1 MRVPVPVIV
10 ITFVLAEI
18 AGFVLVGKAI
28 GVAATLGLVLLGM
41 LVGTLLIRHVSL
53 EALRRARADL
63 TAGRATAQPLAEG
76 AVLGFG
82 ALLILVPG
90 FLSDLL
96 GIALF
101 IPAVRRILWRS
112 LRRRFEP
119 SPNPSATARGERS
132 RVIDLDQSEYGT
144 ASSPPIHPDSPWRRQ
159 EGSGP

>member
-1 MRVPVPVIV
+1 MRVPVSVIV
-10 ITFVLAEI
+10 ITFVLLEI

-28 GVAATLGLVLLGM
+28 GVLATLGLVLLGM
-41 LVGTLLIRHVSL
+41 VVGTLLVRHLSL
-53 EALRRARADL
+53 ETLRRMRAEL
-63 TAGRATAQPLAEG
+63 NAGRAPAGPLAEA

-101 IPAVRRILWRS
+101 IPAVRRVLWRS
-112 LRRRFEP
+112 VQRRFKARP
-119 SPNPSATARGERS
+119 GRSATPADGRPT
-132 RVIDLDQSEYGT
+132 VIDLDRSEYG
-144 ASSPPIHPDSPWRRQ
+144 ASSAPTINRHSPWRRE